1 MIKLK
6 ELRQSKNLTQQDLA
20 DALNANLTENQKPI
34 SKMNISNWENGKHS
48 IKPDKARQLADY
60 FGVEVGY
67 LLGYNKGHTRMHEL
81 LGNHPKQD
89 EMGIVTLNELLE
101 ASSLRFIKDEK
112 ILDELQTDSTVAIK
126 FLESMQ
132 YKLLLFGSISKD
144 YTNRLEEITNFLIDF
159 YEVAERRKNE
169 LSQE

>member
-1 MIKLK
+1 MNRLK
-6 ELRQSKNLTQQDLA
+6 ELRTEKGLTQQELA
-20 DALNANLTENQKPI
+20 NVVEVTKLTI
-34 SKMNISNWENGKHS
+34 ANWENEKHK
-48 IKPDKARQLADY
+48 IKSDKAQQLADY

-67 LLGYNKGHTRMHEL
+67 LLGYNEGHNRIYEVLGIHPEKGSMGVIDLYDLIEAPN
-81 LGNHPKQD
+81 LG
-89 EMGIVTLNELLE
+89 
-101 ASSLRFIKDEK
+101 FIKDKK

-144 YTNRLEEITNFLIDF
+144 YTNRVEEITNFLIDF